1 MIVSFH
7 IEYRTSWG
15 EEVRILGSVPELG
28 NNDPDKAIS
37 LTTVDG
43 IHWSSEIALQSPA
56 EGVIE
61 YSYHIYRDNKNIRTE
76 WNSFPRRAY
85 LPADDKKSLRINDCW
100 KNLPEQQYFYSS
112 AFTES
117 LLAHRDRSA
126 TPKSYKKGLM
136 IKAYAPRI
144 NGNYCLAICGNQKVL
159 GNWNPDKA
167 WPMSDINFPEWQAE
181 LDVSKL
187 EFPLEYKFVLYNKE
201 EKKAEAWDNNP
212 NRYMAAP
219 EIKANETLVIS
230 DRYVYFD
237 VPAWKGAGVAVPVF
251 SLKSEKSFGVGD
263 FGDLKRMVD
272 WAVSTNQK
280 VVQILPINDTT
291 MTHTWTDSYPY
302 NSISIYAF
310 HPMYADIKQ
319 MGTLKDKS
327 AAAKFYNKQKEL
339 NGLPALV

>member
-1 MIVSFH
+1 MIVTFH

-28 NNDPDKAIS
+28 KNNPEQAVA

-43 IHWSSEIALQSPA
+43 IHWSNEISIQLPA
-56 EGVIE
+56 EGVVE
-61 YSYHIYRDNKNIRTE
+61 YSYHIYRDGKAIRTE
-76 WNSFPRRAY
+76 WNSFPRLIY
-85 LPADDKKSLRINDCW
+85 LPADVKKSLRINDCW

-112 AFTES
+112 AFTEA
-117 LLAHRDRSA
+117 LLAHRERSA
-126 TPKSYKKGLM
+126 IPKSYKKGLM

-144 NGNYCLAICGNQKVL
+144 NSKYCLAICGNQKAL
-159 GNWNPDKA
+159 GNWDPDKA
-167 WPMSDINFPEWQAE
+167 WPMSDANFPEWQAE
-181 LDVSKL
+181 LDASKL

-201 EKKAEAWDNNP
+201 EKRAEAWENNP
-212 NRYMAAP
+212 NRYLAAP
-219 EIKANETLVIS
+219 EIKANETLVIA
-230 DRYVYFD
+230 DRYAYFNI
-237 VPAWKGAGVAVPVF
+237 PSWKGAGVAVPVF

-302 NSISIYAF
+302 NSISF
-310 HPMYADIKQ
+310 MPSTRCMP
-319 MGTLKDKS
+319 TLNRW
-327 AAAKFYNKQKEL
+327 AT
-339 NGLPALV
+339 